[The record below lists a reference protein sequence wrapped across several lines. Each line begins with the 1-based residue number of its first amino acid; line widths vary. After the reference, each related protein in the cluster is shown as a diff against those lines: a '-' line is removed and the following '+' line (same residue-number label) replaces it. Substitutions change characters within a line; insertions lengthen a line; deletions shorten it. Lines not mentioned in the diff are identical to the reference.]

1 MAVTTSAAATDV
13 ATSAT
18 RLHERAFIALVGAL
32 ALILSSLPILA
43 GHLFATPERQF
54 AGIVY
59 NMPDHAQ
66 YFAWMRD
73 LARAPLAPNRLTPEP
88 NAPAFF
94 NLLWWTVGRIGALTG
109 LEYAA
114 LWSGLRIVAAVAVL
128 AAGYAF
134 LNLAVADVRQRR
146 LAYLLFVFGG
156 GLGFIWVIVKYIY
169 RLPEAPFPFNIYTAE
184 ANTFWI
190 LTAFPHFGM
199 ALALIVGMMA
209 LLLQALRTGRYRYAV
224 ACGVLG
230 AILGLQHAYDLI
242 TIYAVMGL
250 FGVLVWV
257 RDRRFPAFLFRCGI
271 IIFALSAPAAAYLS
285 ALVLLD
291 PTWGKKLSQFDNA
304 GAWTPPPWELPI
316 LLGVPFLLALI
327 NVRPRALQSRND
339 GELLVVVWFLSH
351 FVLAYLP
358 VKFQI
363 HLLLG
368 WQMPIAVLAA
378 AAVFTRVAPWL
389 QRRRPA
395 LLRPTLALL
404 AVLAV
409 ATNVY
414 LVAWRFV
421 DFRRLE
427 APYYLTH
434 GEVESLAWLEAHVT
448 ADDVVLADLEYGQHV
463 PVRTDARAFLAHW
476 AGTLDFHRK
485 RAMVRDVFDPTVSD
499 ARRREILAEY
509 RVTYLVVRERDNADE
524 ALSAAVGRY
533 LTLAFSSGDT
543 TVYRVTATHLPNG

>member
-1 MAVTTSAAATDV
+1 MAVTTSAASADIATP
-13 ATSAT
+13 AARS
-18 RLHERAFIALVGAL
+18 HERVFMILVWAL
-32 ALILSSLPILA
+32 ALTFSSLPVLA
-43 GHLFATPERQF
+43 GHLFATSEHQF
-54 AGIVY
+54 VGIVY

-73 LARAPLAPNRLTPEP
+73 LAHEPLAPNRLTPEP

-94 NLLWWTVGRIGALTG
+94 NLLWWAVGRIGALTG

-114 LWSGLRIVAAVAVL
+114 LWSGLRLVAAVAVV

-134 LNLAVADVRQRR
+134 VNLAVADVQQRR
-146 LAYLLFVFGG
+146 LAYLIFIFGS
-156 GLGFIWVIVKYIY
+156 GLGFIWVIVKYVY

-190 LTAFPHFGM
+190 ITAFPHFGM
-199 ALALIVGMMA
+199 ALALIVAMMA
-209 LLLQALRTGRYRYAV
+209 LLLQAMRTGRYRYAV

-242 TIYAVMGL
+242 TVYAVMGS
-250 FGVLVWV
+250 FGLLVWL
-257 RDRRFPAFLFRCGI
+257 RDRRFPAFLFRCGLI
-271 IIFALSAPAAAYLS
+271 VFALSAPAAAYLS

-316 LLGVPFLLALI
+316 LLGVPFLLALLHF
-327 NVRPRALQSRND
+327 RPRALQSRSD
-339 GELLVVVWFLSH
+339 ADVLVAVWFVLH

-368 WQMPIAVLAA
+368 WQMPIAIMAA
-378 AAVFTRVAPWL
+378 AALATRVIPWL
-389 QRRRPA
+389 QQRRSVLLQPA
-395 LLRPTLALL
+395 LALL
-404 AVLAV
+404 FTLIV

-414 LVAWRFV
+414 LVVWRFV

-427 APYYLTH
+427 APYYLTR
-434 GEVESLAWLEAHVT
+434 GEAESLAWLEAHAT
-448 ADDVVLADLEYGQHV
+448 SSDVVLADLEYGQHV
-463 PVRTDARAFLAHW
+463 PVRSDARAFLAHW
-476 AGTLDFHRK
+476 AGTLDFFGK
-485 RAMVRDVFDPTVSD
+485 KAMVREVFDPIVSD
-499 ARRREILAEY
+499 ARRQEILSSY
-509 RVTYLVVRERDNADE
+509 GVTYIVVRERDQARA
-524 ALSAAVGRY
+524 ALDPAVGRY
-533 LTLAFSSGDT
+533 LTVAFSAGDT
-543 TVYRVTATHLPNG
+543 TIYRVTAAHLPNG

>member
-1 MAVTTSAAATDV
+1 MAVTTSAASADV
-13 ATSAT
+13 ATPVT
-18 RLHERAFIALVGAL
+18 RSHERLFLVLACTL
-32 ALILSSLPILA
+32 ALMLSSLPLLA
-43 GHLFATPERQF
+43 GYLFATPERQF
-54 AGIVY
+54 VGIVY

-73 LARAPLAPNRLTPEP
+73 LARQPLAPNRLTPEP
-88 NAPAFF
+88 NDPAFF
-94 NLLWWTVGRIGALTG
+94 NLLWWAAGRVGALTG

-114 LWSGLRIVAAVAVL
+114 LWSGLRLAAAAAAL

-146 LAYLLFVFGG
+146 LAYLIFIFGG
-156 GLGFIWVIVKYIY
+156 GLGFIWIIVKHVY

-190 LTAFPHFGM
+190 MTAFPHFGM
-199 ALALIVGMMA
+199 ALALIVAMTA
-209 LLLQALRTGRYRYAV
+209 LLLQALRTSRYRYAV

-242 TIYAVMGL
+242 TIYAVMGS
-250 FGVLVWV
+250 FGLLVWL
-257 RDRRFPAFLFRCGI
+257 RDRRFPAFLFRCGL

-304 GAWTPPPWELPI
+304 GAWTPPPWELPV
-316 LLGVPFLLALI
+316 LLGVPFLLALLHF
-327 NVRPRALQSRND
+327 RPRALLSRSD
-339 GELLVVVWFLSH
+339 AEALVAVWFVVH

-368 WQMPIAVLAA
+368 WQMPIAILAA
-378 AAVFTRVAPWL
+378 AAIATRVVPWFQ
-389 QRRRPA
+389 QRRAALLKPA
-395 LLRPTLALL
+395 LTILFGLM
-404 AVLAV
+404 V

-427 APYYLTH
+427 APYYLTR
-434 GEVESLAWLEAHVT
+434 GEAESLAWLEAHAT
-448 ADDVVLADLEYGQHV
+448 ASDVVLADLEYGQHV
-463 PVRTDARAFLAHW
+463 PVRSDARAFLAHW
-476 AGTLDFHRK
+476 AGTLDFFDK
-485 RAMVRDVFDPTVSD
+485 KAMVREVFDPDVSD
-499 ARRREILAEY
+499 ARRREILSTY
-509 RVTYLVVRERDNADE
+509 GVTYIVARERDQARA
-524 ALSAAVGRY
+524 ALEPAVGRY
-533 LTLAFSSGDT
+533 LTVAFSKGDT
-543 TVYRVTATHLPNG
+543 TIYRVTPAHLPNG

>member
-1 MAVTTSAAATDV
+1 
-13 ATSAT
+13 
-18 RLHERAFIALVGAL
+18 
-32 ALILSSLPILA
+32 
-43 GHLFATPERQF
+43 
-54 AGIVY
+54 
-59 NMPDHAQ
+59 
-66 YFAWMRD
+66 
-73 LARAPLAPNRLTPEP
+73 
-88 NAPAFF
+88 
-94 NLLWWTVGRIGALTG
+94 
-109 LEYAA
+109 
-114 LWSGLRIVAAVAVL
+114 
-128 AAGYAF
+128 
-134 LNLAVADVRQRR
+134 
-146 LAYLLFVFGG
+146 
-156 GLGFIWVIVKYIY
+156 
-169 RLPEAPFPFNIYTAE
+169 
-184 ANTFWI
+184 
-190 LTAFPHFGM
+190 
-199 ALALIVGMMA
+199 
-209 LLLQALRTGRYRYAV
+209 
-224 ACGVLG
+224 
-230 AILGLQHAYDLI
+230 
-242 TIYAVMGL
+242 
-250 FGVLVWV
+250 
-257 RDRRFPAFLFRCGI
+257 
-271 IIFALSAPAAAYLS
+271 
-285 ALVLLD
+285 
-291 PTWGKKLSQFDNA
+291 
-304 GAWTPPPWELPI
+304 LPI

-327 NVRPRALQSRND
+327 SVRPRALQSRND
-339 GELLVVVWFLSH
+339 AELLVVVWFLSH

-378 AAVFTRVAPWL
+378 AAVFTRVTPWL
-389 QRRRPA
+389 QRLRPA

-427 APYYLTH
+427 APYYLTR
-434 GEVESLAWLEAHVT
+434 GEVESLAWLEAHAT

>member
-1 MAVTTSAAATDV
+1 
-13 ATSAT
+13 
-18 RLHERAFIALVGAL
+18 
-32 ALILSSLPILA
+32 
-43 GHLFATPERQF
+43 
-54 AGIVY
+54 
-59 NMPDHAQ
+59 
-66 YFAWMRD
+66 
-73 LARAPLAPNRLTPEP
+73 
-88 NAPAFF
+88 
-94 NLLWWTVGRIGALTG
+94 
-109 LEYAA
+109 
-114 LWSGLRIVAAVAVL
+114 
-128 AAGYAF
+128 
-134 LNLAVADVRQRR
+134 
-146 LAYLLFVFGG
+146 
-156 GLGFIWVIVKYIY
+156 VIVKYIY

-199 ALALIVGMMA
+199 ALALIVAMMA
-209 LLLQALRTGRYRYAV
+209 LLLQAVRTGQYRYAV
-224 ACGVLG
+224 VCGVLG

-250 FGVLVWV
+250 FGVLVWA
-257 RDRRFPAFLFRCGI
+257 RDQRFPAFLFRCGI

-291 PTWGKKLSQFDNA
+291 PTWGQKLSQFDNA
-304 GAWTPPPWELPI
+304 GAWTPPPWQLPI

-327 NVRPRALQSRND
+327 SVRLRALQSRND
-339 GELLVVVWFLSH
+339 AELLVVVWFLSH

-378 AAVFTRVAPWL
+378 AAVITRVAPWL

-485 RAMVRDVFDPTVSD
+485 RAMVRDVFDPAVSD

>member
-1 MAVTTSAAATDV
+1 MAVTTSAASTDV
-13 ATSAT
+13 ATRTT
-18 RLHERAFIALVGAL
+18 RSRERGFVVLVWAL
-32 ALILSSLPILA
+32 ALTISSLPVLA
-43 GHLFATPERQF
+43 GYLFATPERQF
-54 AGIVY
+54 VGIVY

-73 LARAPLAPNRLTPEP
+73 LARQPLAPNRLTPEP
-88 NAPAFF
+88 NAPVFF
-94 NLLWWTVGRIGALTG
+94 NLLWWVVGRVGALTG

-114 LWSGLRIVAAVAVL
+114 LWSGLRLVAAVAVL

-134 LNLAVADVRQRR
+134 VNLAVADGQQRR
-146 LAYLLFVFGG
+146 LAYLIFIFGS
-156 GLGFIWVIVKYIY
+156 GLGFIWVIVKYVY

-199 ALALIVGMMA
+199 ALALIVAMMA

-242 TIYAVMGL
+242 TIYTVMGA
-250 FGVLVWV
+250 FGLLIWR
-257 RDRRFPAFLFRCGI
+257 RDRRFPGFLFRCGL

-304 GAWTPPPWELPI
+304 GAWTPPLWELPI
-316 LLGVPFLLALI
+316 LLGVPFLLALLHF
-327 NVRPRALQSRND
+327 RPRALQSRSD
-339 GELLVVVWFLSH
+339 AEVLVAVWFVLH

-378 AAVFTRVAPWL
+378 AAIATRIVPWFQ
-389 QRRRPA
+389 QRHSA
-395 LLRPTLALL
+395 LLKP
-404 AVLAV
+404 VLAFLVALMV
-409 ATNVY
+409 ATNGY

-427 APYYLTH
+427 APYYLTR
-434 GEVESLAWLEAHVT
+434 GAAESLAWLEAHAT
-448 ADDVVLADLEYGQHV
+448 SSDVVLADLEYGQHV
-463 PVRTDARAFLAHW
+463 PVRSDARAFLAHW
-476 AGTLDFHRK
+476 AGTLDFFDK
-485 RAMVRDVFDPTVSD
+485 KVMVREVFDPATSD
-499 ARRREILAEY
+499 MRRREILSAY
-509 RVTYLVVRERDNADE
+509 GVTYIVARGRDQAATLDP
-524 ALSAAVGRY
+524 AVGRY
-533 LTLAFSSGDT
+533 LTVVFSEGDT
-543 TVYRVTATHLPNG
+543 TMYRVTPVHLPNG